1 MDLKEFKKE
10 LKNLNKFASFEHEA
24 AAEVVVHHAVP
35 ANDELDIDQYAHA
48 HSISKAEVWNLI
60 KQGKLVG
67 RQVRGKILIQTE
79 GIRAEEFENIE
90 KNSNYPAEISI
101 ASYGQSTPSMQTIRL
116 PELKLSGDQPTELAL
131 LLDHLS
137 LIKDENREILRMA
150 QESISKI
157 SEMAEQ
163 VVLAKDDVIRERD
176 QRLKEQSLRLDLQS
190 DQIEL
195 LKHKLTGQESDIL
208 DLKRNVE
215 DLETLTRT
223 LSSET

>member
-1 MDLKEFKKE
+1 MDLKEFKRE
-10 LKNLNKFASFEHEA
+10 LKNLNKFASFEQEA
-24 AAEVVVHHAVP
+24 PAQVVAETQAAP
-35 ANDELDIDQYAHA
+35 SDEMDIDQYASDHA
-48 HSISKAEVWNLI
+48 MSKSEVWNLI

-79 GIRAEEFENIE
+79 GISAEDLEKIEENNADRAHV
-90 KNSNYPAEISI
+90 SI
-101 ASYGQSTPSMQTIRL
+101 APYGQSTPSLQAVRL
-116 PELKLSGDQPTELAL
+116 PELKFAGDQPTELAL

-163 VVLAKDDVIRERD
+163 VVLAKDETIRERD
-176 QRLKEQSLRLDLQS
+176 QRMKEQSLRLDLQS

-195 LKHKLTGQESDIL
+195 LKHKISGQESDIL
-208 DLKRNVE
+208 DLKRNIE